1 MSKDAGIF
9 KNKELIAH
17 LVRTVCII
25 GHVYLHTLALYFHIE
40 GIVVGRFSV
49 KIVILIQHRHNI
61 GGRLAFI
68 EIPIYK
74 IGSARAG
81 AIHKGTEYQK
91 PSYYSLFIE
100 KLQFTIN

>member
-1 MSKDAGIF
+1 MPKDAGIF

-17 LVRTVCII
+17 PVRTVCII
-25 GHVYLHTLALYFHIE
+25 GHVYPHPLALYFRIE
-40 GIVVGRFSV
+40 GIVVGRSSV
-49 KIVILIQHRHNI
+49 KVVILIQHRHSI

-81 AIHKGTEYQK
+81 AIHTGAEYQK
-91 PSYYSLFIE
+91 PSYYSSFA
-100 KLQFTIN
+100 F